1 MVKHYISTKILQKKI
16 NIVFVLPSLIAG
28 GAERVIT
35 LIATNINPKIFNVT
49 LIVIGFEK
57 DKAYNVNGINV
68 MYLNKSRVL
77 TGIPKLIKH
86 MLKIK
91 PQLVVSC
98 MSHVNIVMA
107 LILILFPKIKLI
119 IREANIKK
127 VTEIYNK
134 KRTYFS
140 RVLLKISHLR
150 AYTIICQSKDMAE
163 ELQNE
168 FNVKRSKIVVIN
180 NPVSDEFTL
189 KNKINNK
196 VPHYITVG
204 RLHNEKGHLR
214 LLNILSKLKYDFKYT
229 IIGNGPHKNEILEA
243 EESLNLKS
251 KISHIDYTNDVNS
264 YLKQSDVFL
273 QGSYA
278 EGFPNALL
286 ESCAVGTP
294 VIAFNVLGGT
304 KEIVENK
311 INGYLVENEF
321 EFLEKLNALYNSFEF
336 DSKTVRQSIIKK
348 FNKTFIISTYESV
361 FLNAINCPK

>member
-1 MVKHYISTKILQKKI
+1 MVNHYKSTRILNKKI

-35 LIATNINPKIFNVT
+35 LIATNLNSKIFNVT

-57 DKAYNVNGINV
+57 DKAYNVDGIHV
-68 MYLNKSRVL
+68 IYLNKPRVL
-77 TGIPKLIKH
+77 TGFPKLIKCII
-86 MLKIK
+86 KIK

-127 VTEIYNK
+127 VTEIYNN
-134 KRTYFS
+134 KRTYLS
-140 RVLLKISHLR
+140 RLLLKISHLR
-150 AYTIICQSKDMAE
+150 SHTIICQSKDMAD

-168 FNVKRSKIVVIN
+168 FNVKESKIVVIN

-189 KNKINNK
+189 KNNIKNK

-204 RLHNEKGHLR
+204 RLHKEKGHLR

-229 IIGNGPHKNEILEA
+229 LIGNGPHKNEILEA

-264 YLKQSDVFL
+264 YLKQSDIFL

-304 KEIVENK
+304 KEIVENE

-321 EFLEKLNALYNSFEF
+321 EFEEKLNTLYNSFEF
-336 DSKTVRQSIIKK
+336 DSKTVRESIIIK
-348 FNKTFIISTYESV
+348 FNKSFIISTYESV